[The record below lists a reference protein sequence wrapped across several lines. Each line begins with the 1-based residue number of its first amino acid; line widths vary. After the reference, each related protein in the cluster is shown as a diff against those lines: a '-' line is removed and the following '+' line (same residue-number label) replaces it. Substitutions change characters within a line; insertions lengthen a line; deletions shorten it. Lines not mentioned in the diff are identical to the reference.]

1 MNSDVIAIAW
11 RSHNRRLARR
21 FSEAMRKARVEL
33 GRDDNFAAVSKKAWA
48 SDPELR
54 EQFGAAVSQG
64 LRKMWSNADVRAE
77 QSERIKQS
85 YTNNLRKQR
94 SEKLREMWADT
105 NFREK
110 MLRALRARGRAG
122 EQPNKERAV

>member
-1 MNSDVIAIAW
+1 MNSDVISGAW
-11 RSHNRRLARR
+11 RSHDRQLARR
-21 FSEAMRKARVEL
+21 FSEAMRKARAEL
-33 GRDDNFAAVSKKAWA
+33 GRGGNFAAVSKKAWA
-48 SDPELR
+48 IDPELR
-54 EQFGAAVSQG
+54 ERFGAAVSQG

-85 YTNNLRKQR
+85 YTKNLRRRR

-122 EQPNKERAV
+122 EQPNKERAA